1 MVVDPEKSSSIP
13 CQVLVI
19 LGFIINSSTKT
30 IQVTTE
36 KTVGLKTVWVAFAS
50 YRLICKGSSKC
61 DLKDSGYFS
70 WGNVRALVGYVF
82 DFLPTPLAFLST
94 NH

>member
-36 KTVGLKTVWVAFAS
+36 KTVGLKTVWVEFLRATALSVKEVAS
-50 YRLICKGSSKC
+50 VI
-61 DLKDSGYFS
+61 
-70 WGNVRALVGYVF
+70 
-82 DFLPTPLAFLST
+82 
-94 NH
+94 